1 MSLDKDQAIAAALAF
16 TASRTPNSSRRVL
29 RVDRGNVGGED
40 CWLVLTDTA
49 PRPDE
54 PDWFFEVDSEETL
67 FISVATGR
75 CIGFQGMRG
84 REIFDPPS
92 SPG

>member
-1 MSLDKDQAIAAALAF
+1 MSIDKDQAIAAALAF
-16 TASRTPNSSRRVL
+16 TASRMPNSSRRVL
-29 RVDRGNVGGED
+29 RVDRGNIGGED

-75 CIGFQGMRG
+75 CIGSEGTRG
-84 REIFDPPS
+84 REMFDPPS
-92 SPG
+92 SLG